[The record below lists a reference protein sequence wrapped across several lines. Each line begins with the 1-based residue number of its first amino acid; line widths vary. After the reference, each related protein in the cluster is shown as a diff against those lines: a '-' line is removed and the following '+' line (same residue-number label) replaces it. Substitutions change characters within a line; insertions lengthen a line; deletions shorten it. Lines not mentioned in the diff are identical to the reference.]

1 MSLIEARDVFKTY
14 KLGAHEFNAL
24 DGVSLTIEK
33 GEYIAIMG
41 PSGSGKST
49 LMHIIG
55 CLDTPTAGQ
64 FLFKDRD
71 VTTLSDH
78 ELARLRNSEIGFVFQ
93 SFNLLARISAFKNIE
108 MPMMYAGRSKSE
120 RERKVTAALARVGL
134 ADRRNNKPNE
144 LSGGEMQRVA
154 IARALIN
161 DPAIILADEPT
172 GNLDSKTGV
181 EIMKLFDD
189 LAQQGNTMILVTHDA
204 GVARHARRIIR
215 IVDGRIAGVE
225 APTTG
230 ATLSGPLGSEPAG
243 HSTFDSQL
251 STYRP

>member
-1 MSLIEARDVFKTY
+1 MPLIEARDVFKTY

-49 LMHIIG
+49 MMHILG
-55 CLDTPTAGQ
+55 CLDTPTSGQ
-64 FLFKDRD
+64 FLFKGRD
-71 VTTLSDH
+71 VTTLTDR
-78 ELARLRNSEIGFVFQ
+78 ELAQLRNAEIGFVFQ
-93 SFNLLARISAFKNIE
+93 SFNLLARISAFKNVE
-108 MPMMYAGRSKSE
+108 LPMMYAGATPAE
-120 RERKVTAALARVGL
+120 RTKKVDAALARVGL
-134 ADRRNNKPNE
+134 AERRNNKPNE

-161 DPAIILADEPT
+161 EPAIILADEPT

-189 LAQQGNTMILVTHDA
+189 LAQQGNTVILVTHDA
-204 GVARHARRIIR
+204 GVARHARRVIR

-225 APTTG
+225 SPAEAG
-230 ATLSGPLGSEPAG
+230 ATLFGPLGADPGPHPLPPNTKS
-243 HSTFDSQL
+243 
-251 STYRP
+251 